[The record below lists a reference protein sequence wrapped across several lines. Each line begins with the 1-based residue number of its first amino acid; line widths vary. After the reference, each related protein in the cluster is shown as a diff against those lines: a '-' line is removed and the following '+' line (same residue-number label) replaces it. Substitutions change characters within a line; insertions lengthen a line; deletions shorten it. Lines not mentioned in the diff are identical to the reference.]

1 MEMRLR
7 QLKKEHA
14 IRLERNDAKVVRWM
28 SNIKPEDTIS
38 AEEFRTRLRLTSM
51 REFYRIEN
59 CDDLVI

>member
-1 MEMRLR
+1 MC
-7 QLKKEHA
+7 
-14 IRLERNDAKVVRWM
+14 
-28 SNIKPEDTIS
+28 NIKPEDKIS